1 MKMMIML
8 MTTTTT
14 TVVVVHGW
22 TSPPGSSSSGGGT
35 TTVKPIVTTTATTTR
50 RGGNRSSIGGGGNIS
65 HSRRNLVTIRRI
77 SRGGGG
83 SSSSASS
90 HSNTALHN
98 TPVNT
103 DTKCPASNFM
113 AIFGSIWGTGGV
125 LYILYKAISRV
136 FPIAYEPLKKATAT
150 AASLQLTQFQ
160 WICYYISILFFG
172 YIEGYKGFQTKFS
185 PLVVKR
191 SFTLVV
197 GSPQATLINYI
208 FAPLYSMGL
217 LHATKKRKIT
227 SWSITLGVTLLVSIV
242 KRLNEPWRNIIDAG
256 VVCGL
261 SYGMISILLIY
272 IKSWITGS
280 TPNNIDPCLP
290 SPTDASN

>member
-1 MKMMIML
+1 MRVVSFLLMKMMIML

-50 RGGNRSSIGGGGNIS
+50 RGGNRSSIGGGNIS
-65 HSRRNLVTIRRI
+65 HSRRNLVTIR
-77 SRGGGG
+77 GG
-83 SSSSASS
+83 SNS
-90 HSNTALHN
+90 HIHTTALHN

-150 AASLQLTQFQ
+150 SSSSLQLTQFQ

-172 YIEGYKGFQTKFS
+172 YVEGYKGFQTKFS

-197 GSPQATLINYI
+197 GIPQGTIINYI
-208 FAPLYSMGL
+208 FAPFYSMGL

-227 SWSITLGVTLLVSIV
+227 SWSITLGVTLLVGIV